1 MLSGS
6 AHVGQLY
13 DGKKDQIIH
22 DRFLWSDISVNEANI
37 TSVQTRTYIEETIRE
52 RSTSMGVSA
61 SLSISLYSGLIEVSC
76 FLQYII
82 SELMS
87 LLTHWSNVSKF

>member
-61 SLSISLYSGLIEVSC
+61 SLSISLYSGLIEVSW
-76 FLQYII
+76 FLQYNMRHYKPLSI
-82 SELMS
+82 
-87 LLTHWSNVSKF
+87 

>member
-22 DRFLWSDISVNEANI
+22 DRFLWSNISVNEANI

-76 FLQYII
+76 FCKVHI
-82 SELMS
+82 
-87 LLTHWSNVSKF
+87 F